1 MKIGILVTIISGFGK
16 KGFYHSQEVGLG
28 KAFNELGHEVT
39 IYKCVAK
46 DQKSDERQIN
56 DHLSI
61 CYIPVPALGVHGYF
75 RPELLN
81 TELDGLLVFA
91 DTQIFLPHVY
101 RYCKKHHICFIP
113 YIGIAHSAWN
123 TLKSRVMDLLYAM
136 GTRRIYKQLPV
147 LVKTRAVEEEMKAQG
162 VRDCTV
168 TPVGLDE
175 SELKTDYRKYDRH
188 ALRKKY
194 GYSDED
200 VIISFVGRLKVEKR
214 PLDLID
220 IFDEIKDKK
229 QFKLLIVGEGY
240 QEEAV
245 TERVRERQLEG
256 YVQMIRRVPYENMW
270 EIHYISDYFLNL
282 CHREIFGM
290 ALLEAVYYGSSVAA
304 TEAPGPNAI
313 LEGLPGHILCKND
326 DEIKQWLIRRKP
338 DQAILDA
345 GAAEL
350 MRRFSWKTCAQA
362 SESLIRTYQNKSAAG
377 KRVKA

>member
-28 KAFNELGHEVT
+28 KAFNELGHEVI
-39 IYKCVAK
+39 IYKCVTK

-56 DHLSI
+56 DHLLI
-61 CYIPVPALGVHGYF
+61 RYIPVPALGVHGYF
-75 RPELLN
+75 NSGMLN
-81 TELDGLLVFA
+81 PELDGLLVFA

-101 RYCKKHHICFIP
+101 RYCKKHQICFIP

-136 GTRRIYKQLPV
+136 GTRRIYGRIPV
-147 LVKTRAVEEEMKAQG
+147 LVKTGAVAEEMKAQG
-162 VRDCTV
+162 VRDCTI

-175 SELKTDYRKYDRH
+175 SELKTDYRREDRH
-188 ALRKKY
+188 ALREKY

-200 VIISFVGRLKVEKR
+200 VIISFVGRIKVEKR

-245 TERVRERQLEG
+245 AEKVRNRKLEN
-256 YVQMIRRVPYENMW
+256 YVRMIQRVPYENMW

-304 TEAPGPNAI
+304 TEAPGPNSI
-313 LEGLPGHILCKND
+313 LKALPGHTLCKND
-326 DEIKQWLIRRKP
+326 DEIKQWLLMRKP
-338 DQAILDA
+338 DQTVLDA
-345 GAAEL
+345 SAAEL
-350 MRRFSWKTCAQA
+350 MRRFSWKNCAQA
-362 SESLIRTYQNKSAAG
+362 SESLIRAYHNQRVAG
-377 KRVKA
+377 KQVKA